1 MDVALIRAKEYAGNL
16 SPKYKECLE
25 IADRALADRALAEEI
40 VQKGFGQCDAVK
52 AVCKKHT
59 AEVSRE
65 PMGLSTGKSAKEIG
79 AMVVA
84 GMNDMHTWPDAFL
97 KWAKGCADKGDAG
110 LKEALGAVVQDSF
123 NTRGIQFI
131 RDELGRK

>member
-1 MDVALIRAKEYAGNL
+1 MDVALIYAKENAGNL

-59 AEVSRE
+59 PEVSRE
-65 PMGLSTGKSAKEIG
+65 PMGLSTSKSAKEIG
-79 AMVVA
+79 AVVVA
-84 GMNDMHTWPDAFL
+84 GMNDMHTWPDAFQ
-97 KWAKGCADKGDAG
+97 KWPKAARTRAT
-110 LKEALGAVVQDSF
+110 LG
-123 NTRGIQFI
+123 
-131 RDELGRK
+131 

>member
-1 MDVALIRAKEYAGNL
+1 MDVALIHAKENAGNL

-25 IADRALADRALAEEI
+25 IADRALADRALAE
-40 VQKGFGQCDAVK
+40 
-52 AVCKKHT
+52 
-59 AEVSRE
+59 EVSRE

-97 KWAKGCADKGDAG
+97 KWAKGCAGKGDAG